1 MTPAFQDAHHYNETV
16 LAHIAEPR
24 NVGVMENPD
33 AVGRGTNP
41 SCGDEVTL
49 YLRFEGER
57 VAEARM
63 EILGCGAITASMSS
77 LTGMVR
83 GRTVEELMA
92 ITPEQIAESLGGLP
106 RHKRHCAQL
115 AQRVLRDALRARA

>member
-1 MTPAFQDAHHYNETV
+1 MTPAFVDAHHYSETV
-16 LAHIAEPR
+16 LGHIAEPH
-24 NVGVMENPD
+24 NVGAIERPD

-57 VAEARM
+57 VAEAKM
-63 EILGCGAITASMSS
+63 EILGCGAITASMSA
-77 LTGMVR
+77 LTDMAG
-83 GRTVEELMA
+83 GKAAEELMA
-92 ITPEQIAESLGGLP
+92 ITPEQIAEHLGGLP

-115 AQRVLRDALRARA
+115 AQRVLRDALKGRA